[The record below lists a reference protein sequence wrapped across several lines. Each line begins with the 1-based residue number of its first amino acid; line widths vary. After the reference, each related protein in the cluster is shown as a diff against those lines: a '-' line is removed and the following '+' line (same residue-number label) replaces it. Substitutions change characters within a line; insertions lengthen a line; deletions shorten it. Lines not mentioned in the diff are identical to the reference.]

1 MSMRAE
7 TGGREHIGRT
17 EVGFLTTGNRGAVV
31 AFGFERL
38 VFGTCG
44 LEATHSTCPWTW

>member
-7 TGGREHIGRT
+7 TGGREHIGRP

-31 AFGFERL
+31 AL
-38 VFGTCG
+38 VSSAWFSAPCG